1 MIIPIVTL
9 DKIFIKPDNNN
20 IYFLDCTRIQGSKKL
35 ISRNNYNER
44 GNVEKQ
50 IQDIS
55 DKLKTKGQNQIIL
68 VDDVVFS
75 GEVLRS
81 IIKEFARNG
90 IKVIGIRACISTET
104 SYEYFNKNLEK
115 GLKCGCLLGK
125 DVIDQICERDFY
137 FGIAQSGIS
146 VFDEKGQIF
155 KAPYFKP
162 FGNPIERA
170 SIPEKYETFFSN
182 GCLLRSMFLWKLIE
196 DKTGKKLYTKD
207 MPEKILGVSENER
220 IVNILKKGLIYDE
233 RNNERRENE
242 GRDEEYER

>member
-1 MIIPIVTL
+1 MDRIY
-9 DKIFIKPDNNN
+9 FNEFNSNDNSSEN
-20 IYFLDCTRIQGSKKL
+20 YFLDCTRIEGSKKL
-35 ISRNNYNER
+35 VSRNNANES

-50 IQDIS
+50 IQTIS
-55 DKLKTKGQNQIIL
+55 NSLNKKGKKQIVL

-81 IIKEFARNG
+81 IIKEFQKYG
-90 IKVIGIRACISTET
+90 IEVIGIRACISTEK
-104 SYEYFNKNLEK
+104 SYEYFNQSLER

-125 DVIDQICERDFY
+125 DVIDQVCERDFY

-146 VFDEKGQIF
+146 AFDEKGEIY

-162 FGNPIERA
+162 FGNPVERA
-170 SIPEKYETFFSN
+170 SIPKESEIFFSN

-196 DKTGKKLYTKD
+196 DKTGKKIYTKD

-220 IVNILKKGLIYDE
+220 IVNVLKKGLIYDE
-233 RNNERRENE
+233 RNDERGNNKERE
-242 GRDEEYER
+242 DEYER